1 MTHPGMA
8 MVRDI
13 YASTR
18 KAATSILEERA
29 GLEATVGLLPPIGG
43 VTVEPA
49 TVGGR
54 RAEWITSHG
63 SDRSQVLLY
72 LHGGG
77 YCIGSIN
84 THRNLAGRL
93 ALATGVAVC
102 NLDYRLAPE
111 HPFPA
116 AIDDTV
122 SAYRQLLDGGTAPAS
137 IAIGGDSAGGGL
149 TLATLLALRAEGT
162 ALPGAAVCLSPWTDL
177 TQSAASYDTRVEV
190 EPMVTKAGLDAMAEA
205 YLAGTPATEPLASPR
220 YADLT
225 GLPPLMVEVGDAE
238 VLLDDSITL
247 AEQARAAGVDVTL
260 RVWPELC
267 HVFQA
272 FPPEIIPES
281 DESIAAIAAFLRD
294 RLT

>member
-8 MVRDI
+8 MVRELT
-13 YASTR
+13 AGALNVELSL
-18 KAATSILEERA
+18 LEERA
-29 GLEATVGLLPPIGG
+29 AIEVGAGAMPVPDG

-49 TVGGR
+49 TVGGQP
-54 RAEWITSHG
+54 AEWITPDG
-63 SDRSQVLLY
+63 GDRSRVLLY

-84 THRNLAGRL
+84 THRSVACRL
-93 ALATGVAVC
+93 ALATGTAVC

-116 AIDDTV
+116 AIDDAV
-122 SAYRQLLDGGTAPAS
+122 AAYREVLDGGTAPGS

-149 TLATLLALRAEGT
+149 TLATLLALRAAGT
-162 ALPGAAVCLSPWTDL
+162 PLPGAAVCLSPWTDL
-177 TQSAASYDTRVEV
+177 TQSAGTYSSRSADD
-190 EPMVTKAGLDAMAEA
+190 PMVTKVGLDRMADA

-220 YADLT
+220 YADLA

-238 VLLDDSITL
+238 ILLDDSL
-247 AEQARAAGVDVTL
+247 ALVERARAAGVEVTL

-267 HVFQA
+267 HVFQL

-281 DESIAAIAAFLRD
+281 DESIAAIGAFLGSH
-294 RLT
+294 LT